1 MENMFLPKV
10 RVPRVI
16 SDAGRKKMQEN
27 GKRVAALNAIRKEFL
42 RCAKLEWEI
51 SSLNDIDE

>member
-1 MENMFLPKV
+1 MFLPKV
-10 RVPRVI
+10 RAPRVI